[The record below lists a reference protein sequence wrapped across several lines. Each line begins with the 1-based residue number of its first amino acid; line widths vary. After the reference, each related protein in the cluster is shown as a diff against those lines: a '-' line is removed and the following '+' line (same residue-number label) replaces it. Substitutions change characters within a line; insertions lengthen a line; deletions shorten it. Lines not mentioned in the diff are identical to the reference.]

1 MVTVVVLINI
11 LISLILLYVARQV
24 WRIKQKLGIIADRL
38 NSYERVSHA
47 VLYTAPENIYTGQQE
62 IYNLRQKHLKLK
74 LQIQQVQ
81 QILSLVVLGRKMWQ
95 RSFWQPDS
103 TSRNKNSPTHQLIN
117 QSNFTD

>member
-38 NSYERVSHA
+38 NSYERVSHS
-47 VLYTAPENIYTGQQE
+47 VLFTAPESIYTGYQE
-62 IYNLRQKHLKLK
+62 IYNLRQKHQKVK
-74 LQIQQVQ
+74 LQIQQIQ
-81 QILSLVVLGRKMWQ
+81 QILNLVVLGRKIWQ

-103 TSRNKNSPTHQLIN
+103 TSRNKNSSTHQLIN